1 MVASHKTEISEMDG
15 LGRIMP
21 LTYTAFL
28 IGSLSVI
35 GLPPLGGSWS
45 KWYLMLSSVE
55 AGYIVFMVIFMV
67 SSLLNIAYLMPIIG
81 RGFFASPKPGQ
92 HSHEDQIKTT
102 DFWSGLSFGTV
113 REAPP
118 LCLLAMFLSSLGC
131 IALFFYA
138 DLIFRLLA
146 PVAGLN

>member
-21 LTYTAFL
+21 FTFIAFL

-45 KWYLMLSSVE
+45 KWYLMLSSIE
-55 AGYIVFMVIFMV
+55 AGYILFMVIFMV

-81 RGFFASPKPGQ
+81 RGFFASPKPTE
-92 HSHEDQIKTT
+92 HSNEEHTENNN
-102 DFWSGLSFGTV
+102 FWLGLKIGTI

-118 LCLLAMFLSSLGC
+118 LCLLAMFFSSLGC

-138 DLIFRLLA
+138 DFIFKLLA